1 MKTKGEQKMD
11 AKVRNKCPRCGKV
24 NKHVWGDKLTE
35 GQGYFVVICECG
47 ESYLQALT

>member
-1 MKTKGEQKMD
+1 MKIKGEQNMD
-11 AKVRNKCPRCGKV
+11 AKVRKKCPKCGKV
-24 NKHVWGDKLTE
+24 NKHVWGDKLIK